1 MNFFKT
7 TLKLIIFIFSISLA
21 TFAQIGEPRQESL
34 LNGLKLLTWTDAK
47 AEKTT
52 VRIRIHSGSAFDPKD
67 KVGMMAL
74 LSDIFFP
81 TDQTKEFF
89 EQDLD
94 GNIEVTSNYD
104 YIQIT
109 ATAKS
114 DDFLTVLEIL
124 STAITNLQI
133 TPDNFAKV
141 RSSRLKLIQDLQKN
155 PSYVADRLVAKR
167 LLGDFPY
174 GRPMEGTIESLN
186 KIDKPDLIFAR
197 DRFLTADNATIAV
210 ITNSKQDFVLRAV
223 KRYFGGWRKNE
234 SKIPTSF
241 ALPDEPTKN
250 FLEKIN
256 DEKVGELRYA
266 MRGLARND
274 KDFFASQIL
283 LKAKNSS
290 VAKIQQE
297 ANILPSLIIFSL
309 SNWNVGKI
317 SMSGNS
323 ISLPA
328 DFYTYPID
336 KLKINLTQ
344 DEFDK
349 TKAEVLTE
357 FNKKSLAEMW
367 IDVDTFRL
375 TSVKDELQKLQTV
388 TLADTQRVAER
399 LTKQSVATL
408 LMIKPIE
415 QNATN

>member
-1 MNFFKT
+1 
-7 TLKLIIFIFSISLA
+7 TLFIFIFSISFA

-67 KVGMMAL
+67 RVGMMAL

-141 RSSRLKLIQDLQKN
+141 RSSRLKLIQELQKN
-155 PSYVADRLVAKR
+155 PSYVADKLVAKR

-234 SKIPTSF
+234 SKIPASF

-297 ANILPSLIIFSL
+297 SNILPSLIIFSL

-349 TKAEVLTE
+349 AKAEVLTE

-375 TSVKDELQKLQTV
+375 TSVKDELQKLQNV